1 MRQLSTVSSTNRR
14 VGSRAYLSSV
24 LKSSILSFRKIQRL
38 AYVYHGAMF
47 LLSAAVLL
55 CGSPSL
61 AAAQETKAEPQRESI
76 QLSVVVVNPSKIK
89 EQSVPIKMDLPQE
102 VTPDAILDAAGLD
115 IEFDA
120 EKSAYYVY
128 KDEVKLNAAETK
140 VFNIELKDVWVIPR
154 GRLDSLKSQTNSII
168 GRLEGSEFYDSAKL
182 LGETIIKTLDTVAV
196 TQNDVSVSRKSHI
209 GIYRNN
215 LQIVEKIKEDIA
227 RMEKQLAIAQS
238 LPKPEVLEN
247 KKLQTESPAK
257 STSWMIIFII
267 MLFIAMLAG
276 VFFFTWQTQANA
288 TRNQIADAREASFP
302 KGKGPDDKT

>member
-1 MRQLSTVSSTNRR
+1 MRQLFIVSSTNHRIISH
-14 VGSRAYLSSV
+14 VVISSV
-24 LKSSILSFRKIQRL
+24 LGRLKSCI
-38 AYVYHGAMF
+38 YHWTVF
-47 LLSAAVLL
+47 LLAGGLL
-55 CGSPSL
+55 CSHALL
-61 AAAQETKAEPQRESI
+61 AAAQETKEPQRESI

-102 VTPDAILDAAGLD
+102 VTPDAILDSAGLD
-115 IEFDA
+115 VEFDS
-120 EKSAYYVY
+120 EKSSYYIY
-128 KDEVKLNAAETK
+128 KDEIKLNAGETK
-140 VFNIELKDVWVIPR
+140 VFNIEIKDVWIIPQ

-182 LGETIIKTLDTVAV
+182 LGDTIIKTLDTVAV
-196 TQNDVSVSRKSHI
+196 TQNDGSVSRKSHI

-215 LQIVEKIKEDIA
+215 LQIVEKIKEDII
-227 RMEKQLAIAQS
+227 RLEKQLSIVQS

-247 KKLQTESPAK
+247 KTLRSESPAK

-302 KGKGPDDKT
+302 KRKGSDDKA